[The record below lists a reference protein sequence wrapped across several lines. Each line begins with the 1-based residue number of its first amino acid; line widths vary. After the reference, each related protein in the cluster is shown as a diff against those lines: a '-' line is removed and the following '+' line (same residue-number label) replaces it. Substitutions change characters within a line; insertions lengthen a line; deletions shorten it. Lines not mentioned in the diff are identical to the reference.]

1 MHPDLKIIVG
11 LLMLA
16 ALIISSIFTSLAIYD
31 YLKAQDVIK
40 KTRTENIVKNCIPGE
55 TFKEKPV
62 EIIRNQTHSF
72 QLQTCMWIES
82 TNSIVGVP
90 MT

>member
-16 ALIISSIFTSLAIYD
+16 ALIISSIFASLAIYD
-31 YLKAQDVIK
+31 YMKAQDAIK
-40 KTRTENIVKNCIPGE
+40 KTRTENIVKNCIPNE
-55 TFKEKPV
+55 TFNEMPV
-62 EIIRNQTHSF
+62 PIIRNQTHSF

-82 TNSIVGVP
+82 TNSIVGIP